1 MSDSQSWHLIG
12 QRPGPAGWITVVTQT
27 YRMPDGAEVDWD
39 IMAARDAVAV
49 LALTENEQVILA
61 RQFRPGPG
69 CVLNELPG
77 GLVNEGESP
86 LQAVNRELAEETGFA
101 GKVEM
106 VGHTWQGA
114 NIRRRKWAAVAV
126 DCRRVTEPDLDHSE
140 EFCETVTVSLHDFCL
155 QLHAGELTD
164 GWAGYVGLAH
174 LGILGRLNG
183 RRNT

>member
-1 MSDSQSWHLIG
+1 MG

-27 YRMPDGAEVDWD
+27 YRMPDGTEVDWD

-77 GLVNEGESP
+77 GLVNEGETP
-86 LQAVNRELAEETGFA
+86 LQAVNRELLEETGFVGTA
-101 GKVEM
+101 HV

-126 DCRRVTEPDLDHSE
+126 GCRKVTEPDLDHSE
-140 EFCETVTVSLHDFCL
+140 EFCETVVVSLHDFCRQL
-155 QLHAGELTD
+155 QSGELTD
-164 GWAGYVGLAH
+164 GWAGFVGLAH
-174 LGILGRLNG
+174 LGVLGRLDG
-183 RRNT
+183 RRKS